1 MGFTGKVLEIAI
13 SFWRKSV
20 IYALNLF
27 NLVHGK
33 EDMYRDYSVKAGR
46 IIYGLGGRV
55 VSSGYKPIRYL
66 EGDVNREQFII
77 VEFPSEEA
85 FERFHSEAEQH
96 GIHRLREEST
106 SDYIWTLFQP
116 WDLREWVKT

>member
-1 MGFTGKVLEIAI
+1 M
-13 SFWRKSV
+13 

-27 NLVHGK
+27 NFVPGK

-46 IIYGLGGRV
+46 LIYGLGGRV

-66 EGDVNREQFII
+66 TGEVNREQFII

-85 FERFHSEAEQH
+85 FERFHSEAVQH
-96 GIHRLREEST
+96 SIHRLREEST
-106 SDYIWTLFQP
+106 SDYIWTLFEP